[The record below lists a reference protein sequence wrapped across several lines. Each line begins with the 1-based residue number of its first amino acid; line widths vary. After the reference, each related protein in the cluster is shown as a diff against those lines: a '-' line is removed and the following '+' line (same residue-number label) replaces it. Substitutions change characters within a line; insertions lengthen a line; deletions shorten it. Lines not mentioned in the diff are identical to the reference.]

1 MFPGA
6 VLTEMR
12 EGKIVSPVH
21 EVKGKKNG
29 PNRQSVGSR
38 GEPDLETVS

>member
-6 VLTEMR
+6 VLKEIS
-12 EGKIVSPVH
+12 EGEGVSSVH

-38 GEPDLETVS
+38 GKPDLETVS